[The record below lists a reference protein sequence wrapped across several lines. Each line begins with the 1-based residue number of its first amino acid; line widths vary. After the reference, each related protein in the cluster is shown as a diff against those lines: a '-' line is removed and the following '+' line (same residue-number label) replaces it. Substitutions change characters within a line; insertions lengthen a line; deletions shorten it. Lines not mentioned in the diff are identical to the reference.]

1 MIVVPSTAR
10 RSRPAESPIM
20 NALGQAAALTAA
32 LIHVYIFVLEAV
44 LFPRPVGYRTF
55 GVAGS
60 DVPAVRPWA
69 FNQGFY
75 NLFLAIVTAAGL
87 VLLHTGTAQGGRAL
101 VAAGCGSMIAAAA
114 VLLATNRRMI
124 RAAAVQGLA
133 PLVAIVLLI
142 VA

>member
-1 MIVVPSTAR
+1 
-10 RSRPAESPIM
+10 M
-20 NALGQAAALTAA
+20 NPVGQVAASLAA

-44 LFPRPVGYRTF
+44 LFTRPAGHQTF
-55 GVAGS
+55 GVPES
-60 DVPAVRPWA
+60 DLPAVRPWA

-75 NLFLAIVTAAGL
+75 NLFLAVIAAVGVT
-87 VLLHTGTAQGGRAL
+87 LLHTGAEPAGRAL
-101 VAAGCGSMIAAAA
+101 VAASCGSMIAAAV

-133 PLVAIVLLI
+133 PLVAIVLLV